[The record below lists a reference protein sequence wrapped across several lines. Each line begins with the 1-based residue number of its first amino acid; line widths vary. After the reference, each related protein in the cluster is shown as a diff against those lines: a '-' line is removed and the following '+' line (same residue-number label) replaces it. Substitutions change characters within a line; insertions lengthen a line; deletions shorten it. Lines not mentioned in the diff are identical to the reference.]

1 MPWVYLLAGRYALY
15 YTWAA
20 YIPCIIALFVLL
32 QQQVKCLK
40 TVTSVLVLCSVSYFV
55 FSGNHNNWK
64 KIDLHREADARNM
77 QDIASL
83 NIADDES
90 IYIPYEWYYY
100 LALRNSHL
108 YFRGSGRYVKRM
120 KRMVLSSD
128 KEIED
133 WNRNLEL
140 EYMYDIGSRKV
151 YKVLG
156 DYGKNS
162 LKDIE
167 KQ

>member
-1 MPWVYLLAGRYALY
+1 
-15 YTWAA
+15 
-20 YIPCIIALFVLL
+20 
-32 QQQVKCLK
+32 
-40 TVTSVLVLCSVSYFV
+40 
-55 FSGNHNNWK
+55 
-64 KIDLHREADARNM
+64 M

-100 LALRNSHL
+100 LATRNSHL
-108 YFRGSGRYVKRM
+108 YFRGSSRYVKRM

-128 KEIED
+128 MEIED
-133 WNRNLEL
+133 WNQNLEL
-140 EYMYDIGSRKV
+140 EYMYDVGSRKV
-151 YKVLG
+151 YRVLG
-156 DYGKNS
+156 DYGKNT